1 MSVLIKGIPMP
12 KESWE
17 CPCHDGETGRCNV
30 TYNSCFPIPI
40 DCPLVEVPTP
50 HGRLI
55 DADVIEKS
63 MLKHLGISDKKYFLA
78 QEKDFLKLIEQEET
92 IIESEVDK

>member
-1 MSVLIKGIPMP
+1 MSVLIKDMEMP
-12 KESWE
+12 SNCNDCDIDFCIFKYEARDDIS
-17 CPCHDGETGRCNV
+17 ETR
-30 TYNSCFPIPI
+30 S
-40 DCPLVEVPTP
+40 DHCPLVEVPTP

-92 IIESEVDK
+92 IIESEVDE